1 MLQLLLQWL
10 ENDFLAY
17 LQVWEDSV
25 KDFPAYERKKMMLSQ
40 ETLEGLRITGVQTK
54 TFFTVSNNYSLYR
67 CTSHDY
73 CFIQLCPLSRWQ
85 GTSLVWIHLHFC

>member
-25 KDFPAYERKKMMLSQ
+25 KDFPANERKKMMLSQ

-54 TFFTVSNNYSLYR
+54 TFNVILYR
-67 CTSHDY
+67 CTNYDF
-73 CFIQLCPLSRWQ
+73 CFIQLSPSLRWQ
-85 GTSLVWIHLHFC
+85 GTSLAWIHPHFC